1 MIDSNAHFCPF
12 CGAINKRSFRT
23 DPNRTYCVFCGSE
36 VAKNEEICPICGT
49 PVREEGMQVNP
60 YSTNE
65 VQSSFEERMSKVEN
79 ALQEEAEK
87 DLEDAREGM
96 LRGDREAG
104 FFSMAGAE
112 AGLAAGSSRPYEQS
126 ADPRIKDME
135 QTADNGSAYRE
146 VSAGE
151 DRRSDPDRGRRRG
164 KDEWEDEEEEDK
176 GAQIRKWIVIA
187 LASFVAIAAIVVIVI
202 PSLRRVNVKEALV
215 TGSTASK
222 VTATPAPTAT
232 AAPTAT
238 PTPEPTETPTPEPT
252 VEPTP
257 EPTEEPAP
265 EPTPE
270 PEPEKRTDY
279 LVADSNTRY
288 MEYSELDGR
297 SEQEIRLIANEIYA
311 RNGYTFRN
319 QEYAEYFSQFAW
331 YSPTVPVGEFS
342 DSMLNDVERANVNM
356 IAQYEADHGM
366 RGAQ

>member
-1 MIDSNAHFCPF
+1 MSDTKVTCRHCGEMIDPNAHFCPF

-36 VAKNEEICPICGT
+36 VAKDEEICPICGT
-49 PVREEGMQVNP
+49 PVREEGMQVDPN
-60 YSTNE
+60 SANE

-151 DRRSDPDRGRRRG
+151 DRRSDPDRGRRRR
-164 KDEWEDEEEEDK
+164 KDEWEDEEEDK

-187 LASFVAIAAIVVIVI
+187 LASFVAISAIVVIVI

-232 AAPTAT
+232 ACP
-238 PTPEPTETPTPEPT
+238 
-252 VEPTP
+252 
-257 EPTEEPAP
+257 PAGP
-265 EPTPE
+265 N
-270 PEPEKRTDY
+270 
-279 LVADSNTRY
+279 A
-288 MEYSELDGR
+288 
-297 SEQEIRLIANEIYA
+297 
-311 RNGYTFRN
+311 
-319 QEYAEYFSQFAW
+319 
-331 YSPTVPVGEFS
+331 
-342 DSMLNDVERANVNM
+342 
-356 IAQYEADHGM
+356 
-366 RGAQ
+366 